1 MLPLPC
7 AVTFA
12 KAAPATPQWHMASH
26 GLQGFPS
33 MIAHEK
39 AGPVIVETVTG
50 LRAQVAAWRAA
61 GERIALVPTMGA
73 LHRGHIALVERARRE
88 AERVVVSIFV
98 NPAQFAPNE
107 DFTRYPRTFDAD
119 VAALAA
125 ARADL
130 VYAPSAE
137 TMYPE
142 GFSTT
147 VLPEGPAKAGL
158 EDRFRPTHF
167 AGVATVV
174 AKLFVQ
180 SGADVAIFGE
190 KDYQQLQVVT
200 RMAQDLDLPIR
211 VLGETTVREQD
222 GLALSSRNRYLT
234 PGERK
239 VAPVLHAV
247 MQEAASAIRSGTA
260 IGAAAAQALHRIE
273 MAGFAP
279 DYLEVR
285 DAVSLAPVA
294 ARSDAPLRMLV
305 AAKLGTTRLID
316 NIPV

>member
-1 MLPLPC
+1 
-7 AVTFA
+7 
-12 KAAPATPQWHMASH
+12 
-26 GLQGFPS
+26 
-33 MIAHEK
+33 MIAQEK
-39 AGPVIVETVTG
+39 AGPAIVETLAD
-50 LRAQVAAWRAA
+50 LRFRVAGWRAA
-61 GERIALVPTMGA
+61 GARVALVPTMGA

-88 AERVVVSIFV
+88 ADRVIVSIFV

-107 DFTRYPRTFDAD
+107 DFSRYPRTFDAD
-119 VAALAA
+119 LAALAA
-125 ARADL
+125 AETDV
-130 VYAPSAE
+130 VYCPSADM
-137 TMYPE
+137 MYPA
-142 GFSTT
+142 GFATT

-180 SGADVAIFGE
+180 SGADIAIFGE

-211 VLGETTVREQD
+211 VLGEATVREAD

-234 PGERK
+234 VQERA
-239 VAPVLHAV
+239 VAPTLHAA
-247 MQEAASAIRSGTA
+247 MREAADAIRAGTA
-260 IGAAAAQALHRIE
+260 IAVAMPQAFRRIE
-273 MAGFAP
+273 AAGFVP

-285 DAVSLAPVA
+285 DAVTLAPVE
-294 ARSDAPLRMLV
+294 RHGSAPLRML
-305 AAKLGTTRLID
+305 AAARLGATRLID